1 MTADEYDK
9 VELPAL
15 EQLQDL
21 GWDYLHGS
29 ALAPDTSIAR
39 SSFREPVLA
48 TRLTTEYAKITGTFS
63 FCSFLP
69 GSLRKT
75 GLNPAA
81 LASGF
86 SCSGNVRPWPN

>member
-9 VELPAL
+9 VELPSL
-15 EQLQDL
+15 EQLQAL

-48 TRLTTEYAKITGTFS
+48 ARLTQNKQRLRVGSVSAAFY
-63 FCSFLP
+63 P
-69 GSLRKT
+69 GHCEK
-75 GLNPAA
+75 P
-81 LASGF
+81 
-86 SCSGNVRPWPN
+86 V

>member
-15 EQLQDL
+15 EQLQAL

-39 SSFREPVLA
+39 SSFGEPVLA
-48 TRLTTEYAKITGTFS
+48 ARLTTE
-63 FCSFLP
+63 
-69 GSLRKT
+69 
-75 GLNPAA
+75 
-81 LASGF
+81 
-86 SCSGNVRPWPN
+86 